1 MQFVKTADLKPGM
14 RLAKPIYNKM
24 GVLLYERDTKLTI
37 QGINSI
43 ENFGLIGIFILEPA
57 EPLPPLSRED
67 LEFEQFQTIYM
78 FKLKDNMDK
87 LQDNLVPPSLLS
99 LVNDIQTHYGILD
112 HKLNF
117 TQTLRSSA
125 DFVYKHSI
133 SVAILAA
140 MIANQMHIPAEESN
154 ALVTAALLYDFG
166 YLYVPQ
172 AVLDKGDDLTE
183 SDTNF
188 IQMNLERGYET
199 IRPRY
204 EECDLPKMSLEVIQQ
219 IIFQNSRT
227 FKIKD
232 PADNVRLLYDIL
244 KVSDRF
250 DRLTA
255 MNINNPPVSEIAAM
269 TFLRKHSRNYNP
281 LVVNALAECI
291 HILPTGA
298 CVDLSDGEKALV
310 LVENAADFTR
320 PMVLKFS
327 NNMIYD
333 LSDPIIGKSLR
344 IIDIMKTMDNRI
356 AIDEET
362 LKHFVTDKYIKETA
376 DRFRRKKLEIAQR
389 KQQEMQQQAMD
400 ALLEGASILTE
411 DTEEEKKEKAPASSP
426 KKQPRKRMKLV

>member
-57 EPLPPLSRED
+57 EPVPPVSRED

-78 FKLKDNMDK
+78 FKLKENMDK
-87 LQDNLVPPSLLS
+87 LQENLVPPSLLS
-99 LVNDIQTHYGILD
+99 LTDDIQTHYGILD

-133 SVAILAA
+133 SVAILCA
-140 MIANQMHIPAEESN
+140 MIANQLQLPKEESD

-172 AVLDKGDDLTE
+172 SVLDKGDDLTE

-204 EECDLPKMSLEVIQQ
+204 DECDLPKMSLDIIQQ

-227 FKIKD
+227 LKIKN
-232 PADNVRLLYDIL
+232 PTEHIRLLYDIL
-244 KVSDRF
+244 KVADQF

-269 TFLRKHSRNYNP
+269 NALRKNSRIYNP
-281 LVVNALAECI
+281 RIVNALAECI

-310 LVENAADFTR
+310 LVENADDFTR

-333 LSDPIIGKSLR
+333 LSDPMIGTSLR
-344 IIDIMKTMDNRI
+344 VIDIMKTMDNRI

-362 LKHFVTDKYIKETA
+362 LKHFVADKYIKETA
-376 DRFRRKKLEIAQR
+376 DRFRRCKLEAAQL
-389 KQQEMQQQAMD
+389 KQQEVRQESID
-400 ALLEGASILTE
+400 SLLDGAPLLAE
-411 DTEEEKKEKAPASSP
+411 DIAEIEPVPVKK
-426 KKQPRKRMKLV
+426 PRKRMKLV

>member
-1 MQFVKTADLKPGM
+1 MQFVKTNDLKPGM
-14 RLAKPIYNKM
+14 RLAKPIYNRM
-24 GVLLYERDTKLTI
+24 GVLLYERDTKLTF

-78 FKLKDNMDK
+78 FKLKDNMDN
-87 LQDNLVPPSLLS
+87 LQRSQPPETLLS
-99 LVNDIQTHYGILD
+99 LVGDIQTHYGVLD

-133 SVAILAA
+133 SVAILTA
-140 MIANQMHIPAEESN
+140 MIARQMGIPEEDAN
-154 ALVTAALLYDFG
+154 AVVTAALLYDFG

-172 AVLDKGDDLTE
+172 SVLDKGDDLTE
-183 SDTNF
+183 GDLGF
-188 IQMNLERGYET
+188 IQMNLEHGYET

-204 EECDLPKMSLEVIQQ
+204 EECDLPKASLEIIQQ
-219 IIFQNSRT
+219 IIFQNNRSL
-227 FKIKD
+227 KIKE
-232 PADNVRLLYDIL
+232 PTDNIRLLRDIL
-244 KVSDRF
+244 KTADRF

-269 TFLRKHSRNYNP
+269 SFLRQHPDIYNP

-310 LVENAADFTR
+310 LQENAADFTH

-327 NNMIYD
+327 NNVIYD
-333 LSDPIIGKSLR
+333 LSDPVISKSLR
-344 IIDIMKTMDNRI
+344 IVDIMKTMDNRI

-362 LKHFVTDKYIKETA
+362 LKHFVADKYIQETA
-376 DRFRRKKLEIAQR
+376 DRFHRKKLEIAQR
-389 KQQEMQQQAMD
+389 RQQELQQQTMD
-400 ALLEGASILTE
+400 TLLADTSFLADDVEE
-411 DTEEEKKEKAPASSP
+411 DSVSP
-426 KKQPRKRMKLV
+426 KKPRKHMKLI